1 MKNGTLNVEQKENT
15 GYRIRADEDVYLSHA
30 IDPEKTERFLYSNEE
45 LRERREQSRKQ
56 WSR

>member
-1 MKNGTLNVEQKENT
+1 VKNGTLNVEQKEDA
-15 GYRIRADEDVYLSHA
+15 GYRIWADEDVYLSRA